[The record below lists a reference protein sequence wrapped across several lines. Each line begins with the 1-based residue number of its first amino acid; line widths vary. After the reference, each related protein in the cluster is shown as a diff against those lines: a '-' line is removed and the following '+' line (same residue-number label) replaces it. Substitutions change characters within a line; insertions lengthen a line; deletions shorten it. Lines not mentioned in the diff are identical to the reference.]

1 MDLQN
6 SYCKSI
12 FKNGSSEPDSKAY
25 TELWAQLINSS
36 LKMQYALAPKE
47 ERT

>member
-25 TELWAQLINSS
+25 TEVWVRLINSS
-36 LKMQYALAPKE
+36 LKKQYALPPKE